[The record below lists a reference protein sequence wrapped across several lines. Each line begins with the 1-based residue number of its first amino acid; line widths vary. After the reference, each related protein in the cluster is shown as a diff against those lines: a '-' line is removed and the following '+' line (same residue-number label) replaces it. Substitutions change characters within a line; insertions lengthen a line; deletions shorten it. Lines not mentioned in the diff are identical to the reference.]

1 MIILIVLNKFE
12 YVIVFICLNKQ
23 FLDVLEILR
32 QRQWILKDFLRGC
45 EFNYSLIFYVNMYMR
60 LFDFVLIIDLCV

>member
-12 YVIVFICLNKQ
+12 YVIVFICLNKL

-32 QRQWILKDFLRGC
+32 YRQWILQDFLRGC

>member
-12 YVIVFICLNKQ
+12 YVIVFICLNKL
-23 FLDVLEILR
+23 FLDVLKILR
-32 QRQWILKDFLRGC
+32 QRQWILQDFLRGC